1 MMKTTP
7 KSSQSTVFQVES
19 PDTLLN
25 FLLEHVKNKS
35 RNTVK
40 GFLSKR
46 QVKVGSKTVTAFDY
60 ALKPGQTVTILPP
73 ADQRAPKL
81 PFPVIY
87 EDADLIVIDKPAG
100 LLTVATDRERD
111 KTAYRILTDY
121 LAGPGKEKP
130 LFIVHRL
137 DRDTSGVVLFAKNQ
151 EMKEALQEDWEDLV
165 DRRVYLAA
173 VEGRPPEERGT
184 VKSFLRETSTH
195 LVYSG
200 APTRC
205 WPGGR
210 GAPCSVW
217 LWTQGGRTRFAS
229 TCRIWAARCWGT
241 RSTAAGRETW
251 GGWAST
257 PGSWRLPT
265 PERESRRSI
274 LRPRP
279 RSFASCSPRRWGRGL
294 AGPQWRRRVIASGG
308 SRTGTAELRPES
320 RGSGRRGRR
329 RGSAPPKSA

>member
-1 MMKTTP
+1 MKTTP
-7 KSSQSTVFQVES
+7 KTPQNTVFQVEN

-35 RNTVK
+35 RNTIK
-40 GFLSKR
+40 GFLSKK
-46 QVKVGSKTVTAFDY
+46 QVKVGGKTVTAFDH

-73 ADQRAPKL
+73 ADQRPPKL
-81 PFPVIY
+81 PFPVVY

-111 KTAYRILTDY
+111 KTAYHILTDY

-130 LFIVHRL
+130 LYIVHRL

-200 APTRC
+200 APGNGAKEAVTHYEVLAHGEGRSLLRVALDTGRKNQIRVHMQDLGC
-205 WPGGR
+205 PVLGDKKYGGR
-210 GAPCSVW
+210 KGD
-217 LWTQGGRTRFAS
+217 LGR
-229 TCRIWAARCWGT
+229 
-241 RSTAAGRETW
+241 
-251 GGWAST
+251 
-257 PGSWRLPT
+257 L
-265 PERESRRSI
+265 
-274 LRPRP
+274 
-279 RSFASCSPRRWGRGL
+279 GL
-294 AGPQWRRRVIASGG
+294 HAWELALTDP
-308 SRTGTAELRPES
+308 RTGKQIAFTAV
-320 RGSGRRGRR
+320 
-329 RGSAPPKSA
+329 PPKEFRKLFPETLG